1 MFWNLV
7 IIKVSTGSLSE
18 TLGWSLTSLGGTWE
32 GDLIVEPSVMP
43 QMTYI
48 SGINKDGSKTQW
60 SFRGKLFPSGFQICG
75 EGIIIGLY
83 VNLME
88 KPVYLTNF

>member
-1 MFWNLV
+1 
-7 IIKVSTGSLSE
+7 
-18 TLGWSLTSLGGTWE
+18 
-32 GDLIVEPSVMP
+32 MP

-75 EGIIIGLY
+75 EGIIIDLY

-88 KPVYLTNF
+88 KAVYLTNF